1 MSLLVFLLSPLF
13 KMFMLVLLLSL
24 LLMLVVALCR
34 LRRLRSSHR
43 WSQVLCKTAD
53 MLGFVYF
60 SMVLLLLIM
69 FRQKI
74 RGFAEHF
81 KHVLPAM
88 RGELW
93 TRRFSQN

>member
-1 MSLLVFLLSPLF
+1 M
-13 KMFMLVLLLSL
+13 
-24 LLMLVVALCR
+24 
-34 LRRLRSSHR
+34 
-43 WSQVLCKTAD
+43 LCKTAD

-60 SMVLLLLIM
+60 SMVVLLLVM

-88 RGELW
+88 RGEPS
-93 TRRFSQN
+93 RRFFPPPRGY